1 MPSVKVSIA
10 PSLYSIFI
18 DLTSTRS
25 ATVTNN
31 SNMQVCVQLE
41 FTDEYSI
48 VKKTFSGTYIDPGC
62 SVTLKPNSDGI
73 ITGFYVMCPA
83 MGAAVNYVPTSNA
96 RMYYITP
103 PPLAG

>member
-18 DLTSTRS
+18 NLTSARS
-25 ATVTNN
+25 AIVTNN

-48 VKKTFSGTYIDPGC
+48 VKKIFRGTYINPG
-62 SVTLKPNSDGI
+62 STVNLKPNSDGE

-83 MGAAVNYVPTSNA
+83 NGAAVNYVPVSNA
-96 RMYYITP
+96 SVYYITP